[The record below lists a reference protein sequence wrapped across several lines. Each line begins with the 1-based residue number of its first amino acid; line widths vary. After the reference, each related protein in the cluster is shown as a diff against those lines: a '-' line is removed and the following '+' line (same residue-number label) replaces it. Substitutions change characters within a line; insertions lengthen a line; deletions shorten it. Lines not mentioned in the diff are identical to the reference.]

1 MAKKITSV
9 LTILFLFTTLSA
21 SAAQVINVKGSKVLV
36 DLQGM
41 DAKAG
46 DEFYGMNAENKRK
59 AILRLSQVKNGKAVA
74 EIVKGNAE
82 IGFSLQPRTGAPA
95 PSSPSAAQP
104 AKKRAKK
111 ENYTSLRSKQ
121 QHAWGVTLNVLMNTM
136 SASFNG
142 STGTRVTA
150 DLKGNS
156 FGVNGLYDY
165 PMSERFYIRGLA
177 GYDQYQLTGSV
188 ANNDC
193 DSSKTCT
200 VNVNYLSG
208 YGIAKYNLTTGSTRF
223 WAGGGLGYLFAISK
237 SSTVLK
243 TSEIT
248 SNLLYL
254 LSLGLDMGMGN
265 KNFLPIQFDYGIFP
279 SSDTVKATS
288 MFIRLGWAWD
298 M

>member
-1 MAKKITSV
+1 MAKKITFVSIIV
-9 LTILFLFTTLSA
+9 SLFFSLNAF
-21 SAAQVINVKGSKVLV
+21 AAQVINVKGNKVLI
-36 DLQGM
+36 DLQGLE
-41 DAKAG
+41 AKPG

-74 EIVKGNAE
+74 ELLKGSAE

-95 PSSPSAAQP
+95 PSASQP
-104 AKKRAKK
+104 KRRTKK

-121 QHAWGVTLNVLMNTM
+121 QHAWGVILNVLMNTM

-142 STGTRVTA
+142 STGSRVTA
-150 DLKGNS
+150 DMKGNS

-165 PMSERFYIRGLA
+165 PMSDRFFIRGLA

-223 WAGGGLGYLFAISK
+223 WGGGGLGYLFALSK

-248 SNLLYL
+248 SNLLYII
-254 LSLGLDMGMGN
+254 SLGLDVQMGG
-265 KNFLPIQFDYGIFP
+265 KNYLPVQFDYGIFP

-288 MFIRLGWAWD
+288 MFIRIGWAFD